1 MKKPNK
7 TINNRGYIQMSVK
20 GQPWLEH
27 RYVWTQVNG
36 RIPKG
41 MQIHH
46 INNNKR
52 DNRIENLSL
61 VTGTQNKQK
70 KQGLG
75 YCVRGSR
82 YYAYRVING
91 LHTHLG
97 SYGTPCGAV
106 MASRM
111 AYV

>member
-46 INNNKR
+46 INNNK
-52 DNRIENLSL
+52 
-61 VTGTQNKQK
+61 
-70 KQGLG
+70 
-75 YCVRGSR
+75 Y
-82 YYAYRVING
+82 
-91 LHTHLG
+91 
-97 SYGTPCGAV
+97 
-106 MASRM
+106 
-111 AYV
+111 